1 MIAHLSLNGFCMSR
15 FICLNLPQT
24 KRNLVNK
31 PVSSVWFLV
40 ILLKVEFDGSFLVYL
55 LKFPRRDLKS
65 NSECCSQ

>member
-31 PVSSVWFLV
+31 PVSFWFLV
-40 ILLKVEFDGSFLVYL
+40 VLLKVEFDFSFLVYL
-55 LKFPRRDLKS
+55 LKFPCRDLTS